1 MLGGDAR
8 GGLVHHVEED
18 DGLYEGS
25 LVSSGRLGKDLQTY
39 VHRIDVR
46 HSQEVRPV
54 GELYGLLAHA
64 ASKHAIGKFVDVSQL
79 IMSED
84 EQLPTP
90 HLRLRC
96 AVFDLIL
103 ETRHDPEVVAC
114 ALQGPQ

>member
-46 HSQEVRPV
+46 HS
-54 GELYGLLAHA
+54 
-64 ASKHAIGKFVDVSQL
+64 
-79 IMSED
+79 
-84 EQLPTP
+84 
-90 HLRLRC
+90 
-96 AVFDLIL
+96 
-103 ETRHDPEVVAC
+103 
-114 ALQGPQ
+114 